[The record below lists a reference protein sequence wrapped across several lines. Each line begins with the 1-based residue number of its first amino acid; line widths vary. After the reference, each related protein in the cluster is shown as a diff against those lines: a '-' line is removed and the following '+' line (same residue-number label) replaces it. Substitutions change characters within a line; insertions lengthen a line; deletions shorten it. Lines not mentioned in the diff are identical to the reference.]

1 MKRNLDG
8 LYFRVQR
15 NGKWENVCFSD
26 LTVEEI
32 EEVSKDRDANWWKQV
47 ALHLKE
53 RLNDIGEQFDIVAED
68 DE

>member
-32 EEVSKDRDANWWKQV
+32 EEVSKDRDTNWWKQV

-53 RLNDIGEQFDIVAED
+53 RLNDIGEQFDIVATD